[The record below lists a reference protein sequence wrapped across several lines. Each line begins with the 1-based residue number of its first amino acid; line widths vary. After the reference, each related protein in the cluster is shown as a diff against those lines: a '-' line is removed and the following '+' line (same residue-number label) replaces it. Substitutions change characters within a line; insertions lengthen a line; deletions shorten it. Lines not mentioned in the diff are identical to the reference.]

1 MTILPEL
8 RDALT
13 RAKPPLI
20 LPELRDGLI
29 RARPRRARRRR
40 RAFAGGVALSGL
52 LATAGALAATGVL
65 QTGDPVKPRH
75 VERDPGRGVGVPV
88 GSTARL
94 LPLRVA
100 DPAGG
105 PPWGLRL
112 VTTSRGLA
120 CLQVGRVVGNEL
132 GVLGQDGIAGNDG
145 RFHPLPVATASTPL
159 TPCQIPD
166 GAGRF
171 FVGVDRLTYASGDST
186 ERSCRGRE
194 LGNKARTRCPT
205 ADERRIGY
213 GLLGP
218 EAASVAFVDGSKLDL
233 AGPEGAYLSVR
244 PGKGEESVVSMGGGP
259 AIDVFGSAVTRID
272 YRDGTFCPEPRSK
285 RAFCPPKGFTER
297 TPGPKGSVR
306 APLTVTM
313 GTRKLGAKRVP
324 EIRVRFRAP
333 TAITDAQ
340 SMYLFEGRF
349 PDATVQRC
357 RRVIFSM
364 PTNRNIARGDTVRL
378 FGIVP
383 PDCTGM
389 LRAHVLLADITYNN
403 GKPKPA
409 VVGRVSR
416 RFR

>member
-8 RDALT
+8 RDALV
-13 RAKPPLI
+13 RAQPPLI
-20 LPELRDGLI
+20 LPELRDGLV
-29 RARPRRARRRR
+29 RARPRRLRGRRPVM
-40 RAFAGGVALSGL
+40 AGGVVLSGL

-65 QTGDPVKPRH
+65 PIGEPVKPHH

-105 PPWGLRL
+105 PPWGLRI

-132 GVLGQDGIAGNDG
+132 GVLGQDGVERNDG

-159 TPCQIPD
+159 SPCQIPD

-171 FVGVDRLTYASGDST
+171 FAGVDRLTYASGDSS
-186 ERSCRGRE
+186 ERSCRGRDRRS
-194 LGNKARTRCPT
+194 KARTRCPA
-205 ADERRIGY
+205 ADERRIAY

-218 EAASVAFVDGSKLDL
+218 QAASVTFVDGSKLDL
-233 AGPEGAYLSVR
+233 NTREGAYLSVR
-244 PGKGEESVVSMGGGP
+244 PGKGEPAVTSMGGGP
-259 AIDVFGSAVTRID
+259 AIDIFGAAVARID
-272 YRDGTFCPEPRSK
+272 YRDGTYCPEPNSK
-285 RAFCPPKGFTER
+285 RAFCPPKGFAER
-297 TPGPKGSVR
+297 SATKRSVR
-306 APLTVTM
+306 SALTVTM
-313 GTRKLGAKRVP
+313 GDRKLGATRVR

-333 TAITDAQ
+333 VAITDAQ
-340 SMYLFEGRF
+340 RMYLFEGRF
-349 PDATVQRC
+349 PDSTVKRC
-357 RRVIFSM
+357 RHVIFYTPS
-364 PTNRNIARGDTVRL
+364 NRNIARGELVRL

-383 PDCTGM
+383 PDCTGT
-389 LRAHVLLADITYNN
+389 LRAHVLLADITYSN

-409 VVGRVSR
+409 VVGRISR
-416 RFR
+416 RFG